1 MASSY
6 DERAEWEYNEIIETA
21 TWLDHEYIQT
31 GEVIRN
37 AQQYTPDDFM
47 EDRDLYENL
56 MRGLT
61 IPNDDPPPLPIEG
74 RDEGRDEGNGAGGES
89 YSGDDRGVV
98 NEVFGDNTVNVV
110 FHSLFEGPDHDPPK
124 CASELFGYAC

>member
-1 MASSY
+1 MASPY

-37 AQQYTPDDFM
+37 AQQYTPDDFL
-47 EDRDLYENL
+47 EDKDLYENL

-74 RDEGRDEGNGAGGES
+74 RDGGNEAGEELDSG
-89 YSGDDRGVV
+89 GDDRGVV
-98 NEVFGDNTVNVV
+98 NEVFEDNAVNVV
-110 FHSLFEGPDHDPPK
+110 FHTIFQGPAHDPQN
-124 CASELFGYAC
+124 ASELFGS